1 MSRMNRWL
9 FLGLWLSLSLGCSQV
24 PEPPGKSL
32 QSKLERITTAPP
44 AAVLS
49 ATVEGNTSAA
59 LALYGRLLEGDENLF
74 FSPHSIIS
82 VLGLTFG
89 GADGT
94 TKSELETVLH
104 APAAPDFHR
113 SMNHL
118 DRELASRG
126 RSSSGANGEPF
137 ALTILNQLFVDSAL
151 KLEPGYL
158 DLLAQEYGAD
168 ARQLDLAARPAD
180 ATRLINEWVS
190 TATKQHI
197 PSLLDSGDLT
207 GDSRMVLL
215 NAMYFSSAW
224 STNFE
229 ESRTEPLPF
238 HGLPGDV
245 QVQMMRS
252 SNLTARELETPELQA
267 VELDYSGGEL
277 SMVIIM
283 PKADYRAWEATL
295 GLGAVTGV
303 RDGLAGALLDLSMPK
318 FETRSRRDLRPP
330 LEARGLKAVFDP
342 AQADLSAMSA
352 DPVYLDFLRHEAWI
366 DVSESGTRAAAATG
380 GGVSLAPSAPPQPKR
395 VIIDR
400 PFFYFIQD
408 KATKAVLFVGRYVR

>member
-1 MSRMNRWL
+1 MSRLSRWL
-9 FLGLWLSLSLGCSQV
+9 CLGLSLSLGCSQV

-32 QSKLERITTAPP
+32 QSKAERITTAPP

-89 GADGT
+89 GAGGT

-104 APAAPDFHR
+104 APNAADFHR

-137 ALTILNQLFVDSAL
+137 ALTILNQLFVDPAL

-168 ARQLDLAARPAD
+168 VRQLDLATRPAD

-197 PSLLDSGDLT
+197 PSLLESDDLT

-229 ESRTEPLPF
+229 EGRTAPLPF
-238 HGLPGDV
+238 HGLPGDA
-245 QVQMMRS
+245 QVEMMRS
-252 SNLTARELETPELQA
+252 PNLTAREFETPELQA

-283 PKADYRAWEATL
+283 PKGDYRAWEATL
-295 GLGAVTGV
+295 GLGAVTSV
-303 RDGLAGALLDLSMPK
+303 REGLAGALLDLSMPK

-342 AQADLSAMSA
+342 AQADLSAMSG
-352 DPVYLDFLRHEAWI
+352 DPLYLDFLRHEAWI

-380 GGVSLAPSAPPQPKR
+380 GGFSSAPSAPPEPKR